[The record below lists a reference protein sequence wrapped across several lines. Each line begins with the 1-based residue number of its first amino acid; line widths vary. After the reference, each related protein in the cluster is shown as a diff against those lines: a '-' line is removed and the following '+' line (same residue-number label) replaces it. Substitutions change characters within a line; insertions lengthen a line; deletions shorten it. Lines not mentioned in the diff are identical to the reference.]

1 MENLGLE
8 GQWMHPFHD
17 MQSAVSGLAFLWRS
31 LCMCTK
37 ECGKTITP
45 LQAAALK
52 RCRAWPRRAHGCTRV
67 PLYDRFTALWTS
79 HGTVCQMSPH
89 LTFYLFCLYFDLF
102 CFCTNLHGEF
112 LFQNPGFWNR
122 NWTIQF
128 VRHHSKTDFCVSC
141 RESSAGHSGKCLRRF
156 NGGMWLEK

>member
-112 LFQNPGFWNR
+112 LFQNPGFG
-122 NWTIQF
+122 IGMEPFSLLDIIPKQISVF
-128 VRHHSKTDFCVSC
+128 P
-141 RESSAGHSGKCLRRF
+141 AGNLQLDTVVNVWDDSMEACG
-156 NGGMWLEK
+156 